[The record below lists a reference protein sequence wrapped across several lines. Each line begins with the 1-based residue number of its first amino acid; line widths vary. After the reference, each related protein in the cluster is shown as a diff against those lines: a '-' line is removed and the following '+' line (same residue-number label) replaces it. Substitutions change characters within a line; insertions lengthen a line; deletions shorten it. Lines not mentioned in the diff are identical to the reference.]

1 VPVRVG
7 QEAQEVPRR
16 LSAPLSPIAI
26 GTGATAAALDYALWW
41 RLRARTAD
49 LAALIDVAN
58 GLTDAQDFATALC
71 TGARDAAGADAV
83 VLLTVADGEFTVL
96 GRSGSQV
103 VVEEM
108 IYGALRARLADAW
121 LTGEPVVLPA
131 QTARRGRRPGA
142 RCRGLAQPVLRDG
155 QPAGILALAFAV
167 PRRRGGDRLRW
178 AARRF
183 GAQAS
188 MAMERAERL
197 SQAPRRQALQSSD
210 DVVQGLVVAR
220 YAMEAGQVQEAS
232 EAIDRTLAGAREIVS
247 AQLEGMAG
255 ADGQVRPGDLVR
267 REAESPLSD

>member
-1 VPVRVG
+1 
-7 QEAQEVPRR
+7 VPRR
-16 LSAPLSPIAI
+16 LSASLLPIAI
-26 GTGATAAALDYALWW
+26 GTGATAAALDYALRR

-49 LAALIDVAN
+49 LAALINVAN
-58 GLTDAQDFATALC
+58 GLTGAQDFATAATALC

>member
-1 VPVRVG
+1 MPVRVG

-16 LSAPLSPIAI
+16 LSASLSPIAL
-26 GTGATAAALDYALWW
+26 GTGATAAALHYALRR

-49 LAALIDVAN
+49 LAALIDVAH
-58 GLTDAQDFATALC
+58 GLTGAQDFATALC

-96 GRSGSQV
+96 GRSGPQA

-108 IYGALRARLADAW
+108 IYGALRARLVDAW

-131 QTARRGRRPGA
+131 QTAHRGSRPGA

-155 QPAGILALAFAV
+155 QPAGVLGLASAV
-167 PRRRGGDRLRW
+167 PRRRPGDRLRP
-178 AARRF
+178 AATRF
-183 GAQAS
+183 AAQAS

-197 SQAPRRQALQSSD
+197 SHASQRQALQSSD

-232 EAIDRTLAGAREIVS
+232 EAIDRTLAGAREIVR

-255 ADGQVRPGDLVR
+255 ADGQVRPGDLAR

>member
-1 VPVRVG
+1 MPVRVG

-71 TGARDAAGADAV
+71 AGARDAAGVDAV
-83 VLLTVADGEFTVL
+83 VFLTVADGEFTVL
-96 GRSGSQV
+96 GRSGPQA

-108 IYGALRARLADAW
+108 IYGALRARLVDAW

-131 QTARRGRRPGA
+131 PAAHRGRRPGA
-142 RCRGLAQPVLRDG
+142 RGRGLAQPVLRDG
-155 QPAGILALAFAV
+155 QPAGVLALAFAV
-167 PRRRGGDRLRW
+167 PRRRLGDRLRR

>member
-1 VPVRVG
+1 MPVRVG
-7 QEAQEVPRR
+7 QEVQEVPRR
-16 LSAPLSPIAI
+16 LSAALLPIAI
-26 GTGATAAALDYALWW
+26 GTGATAAALHYALGR

-49 LAALIDVAN
+49 LTALIDVAN
-58 GLTDAQDFATALC
+58 GLTGAQDFATALC
-71 TGARDAAGADAV
+71 TGARDAAGVDAV
-83 VLLTVADGEFTVL
+83 VFLTVADGEFTVL
-96 GRSGSQV
+96 GRSGAQV

-142 RCRGLAQPVLRDG
+142 RGRGLAQPVLRDG
-155 QPAGILALAFAV
+155 QPAGVLALAFAV
-167 PRRRGGDRLRW
+167 PRRRRGEGVRR

-183 GAQAS
+183 AAQAS

-197 SQAPRRQALQSSD
+197 SHASQRQALQSSD

-220 YAMEAGQVQEAS
+220 YALEAGQVQEAS

-255 ADGQVRPGDLVR
+255 TDGEVRPGELAR